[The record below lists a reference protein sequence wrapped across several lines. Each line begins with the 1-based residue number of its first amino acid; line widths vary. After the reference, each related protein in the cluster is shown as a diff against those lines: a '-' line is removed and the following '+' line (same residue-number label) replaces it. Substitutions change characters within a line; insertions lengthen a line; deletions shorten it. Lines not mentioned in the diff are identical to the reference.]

1 MFNPFEKLWGGS
13 KLVLWQKKDNK
24 VLGIDIGHSSA
35 KVVQLKKEHG
45 RVILETYGEIALG
58 PYGNLA
64 VGQVANLAPNKT
76 QEMLKDL
83 FGEASVT
90 AKTAAFSIPLG
101 ASLLVI
107 IELPDVAANNL
118 EKIIPLE
125 ARKYIPVPISEVELD
140 WWVIPKHQGEGATNT
155 PGKKTIE
162 VLVVAIH
169 KEVVNQYNE
178 ISKASGL
185 KTEFFEIET
194 FSAIRAVY
202 EGDLAPVVILDIGAG
217 TSKLAVVDYG
227 VVRLSHTISKG
238 SQDITTALSRS
249 LDVDFARA
257 EQIKREV
264 GLMEKETD
272 GKIVSIMNTITDYIF
287 SEVNKVIVIYQQK
300 YRRSVSKIVL
310 IGGGALLKGIL
321 ETAGK
326 SFEVPVTLGH
336 AFGKVEYPAFLDKVL
351 KEIGPSFAVAV
362 GLAARQLERLE

>member
-64 VGQVANLAPNKT
+64 VGQVASLPLEKT
-76 QEMLKDL
+76 KEMLKDL
-83 FGEASVT
+83 FGEAGIT
-90 AKTAAFSIPLG
+90 AKSAAFAIPLG
-101 ASLLVI
+101 SSLLVI
-107 IELPDVAANNL
+107 LELPDVAGGNL
-118 EKIIPLE
+118 DKIIPIE

-140 WWVIPKHQGEGATNT
+140 WWVIPKREGQGTPSV

-178 ISKASGL
+178 IAKISEL
-185 KTEFFEIET
+185 HTEFFEIET

-202 EGDLAPVVILDIGAG
+202 EGDPSPVGILDIGAG
-217 TSKLAVVDYG
+217 TSKLAIVDYG

-238 SQDITTALSRS
+238 SQDITVALSRS

-264 GLMEKETD
+264 GLMEKEDD
-272 GKIVSIMNTITDYIF
+272 GKIINIMNTITDYIF
-287 SEVNKVIVIYQQK
+287 SEVNKALAIYQQK
-300 YRRSVSKIVL
+300 YRRTISKIIL
-310 IGGGALLKGIL
+310 IGGGALLKGML

-351 KEIGPSFAVAV
+351 REIGPSFTVAV
-362 GLAARQLERLE
+362 GLATRQLERLE

>member
-1 MFNPFEKLWGGS
+1 MFNPFEKLWSGS

-64 VGQVANLAPNKT
+64 VGQVANLALAKT

-90 AKTAAFSIPLG
+90 TKTATFSIPLG

-118 EKIIPLE
+118 DKIIPLE

-140 WWVIPKHQGEGATNT
+140 WWVIPKHQGEGATST

-321 ETAGK
+321 ETADK

-362 GLAARQLERLE
+362 GLAVRQLERLE